1 MKNPASR
8 FASTLLALSLSLAAA
23 LPMSAHAQVAGLGR
37 VDLLKENL
45 TVPGKE
51 LVQVRVDFAPGVKAP
66 RHSHPGEEVA
76 FVLEGTLEY
85 QIDGQPPVTLT
96 AGQTLFIPA
105 GAVHSAHNVGSG
117 ESRELATYIVEKD
130 KPLVK
135 LAK

>member
-1 MKNPASR
+1 MN
-8 FASTLLALSLSLAAA
+8 TLRSLVATTALLLAAA
-23 LPMSAHAQVAGLGR
+23 LSTSAHAQVAGLGR

-51 LVQVRVDFAPGVKAP
+51 LVQVRVDFAPGVDAP

-85 QIDGQPPVTLT
+85 RIDGQPPVTLK

-105 GAVHSAHNVGSG
+105 GAVHSAHNVHGG
-117 ESRELATYIVEKD
+117 ESKELATYIVEKS
-130 KPLVK
+130 KPLVV